1 MPETAPSPASARR
14 RARIVRR
21 LQWIGLAVVVLAGL
35 GVGLYLVLTSN
46 AVLKALVLP
55 RASAALNARVSA
67 QTIALRP
74 LSEVRLTQLEITP
87 AQGPRLFRAAEV
99 SVRYRLWDLLRGRY
113 VLPEIRL
120 EQPELNVQ
128 VTRDGRSNLDT
139 LLARP
144 AAPAPA
150 QAAVPE
156 LDLGALSLRGGSL
169 TYCVED
175 PAGGRQCSTV
185 TNLELQLTGLKN
197 GAPVRL
203 KLEALAAQVNTHP
216 GGTTD
221 SLRARLQTEATVGLS
236 RRLTLEQIEA
246 NLQARVTEAT
256 GSLAPAD
263 KLAATLAL
271 TLTPDELRQCRLRF
285 EREGQSL
292 GEARLSGPFLLARN
306 EGRLSFQISSVDR
319 AALALIGA
327 PLGLDFG
334 ETALSGSGFV
344 DLRQRGQRLIASLN
358 LEARQFSVKQAGR
371 TTPVLD
377 LQFELR
383 GNADLEEQTAYVERV
398 SLSARTGGRDLLSV
412 ASQRA
417 INLAWRREE
426 PRAAAPATVDI
437 ALNDL
442 RLADWQAW
450 LPTNALGGVVNARAT
465 LTSAQDGRQLTLDLT
480 NTVRGLGLA
489 AGEVALRDLGADLTA
504 RLALRDYRMLN
515 LEQLEWTGSE
525 GGTALLR
532 GQATAAVDLRE
543 LSGSSQVSLEGEL
556 PTLLARHPVPG
567 LDFSKGRVRLNA
579 LLNWARAR
587 TAASVTALLGD
598 LAGRAGSYRVDGY
611 SAEFELSGDLAGDKL
626 TLRRLGLSAREGTR
640 SGGSGDLTGLVDAAT
655 QTAQFTLNLSGL
667 NQLALRPFLAGLP
680 GGVEVAALLANAN
693 GQLRHDAQTR
703 PTGPPG
709 DFTTFQTVL
718 TSLAAGRGETTFRL
732 TGEVPTLVLTNRAR
746 ARTGAL
752 NGLAI
757 QLDATRRGSVL
768 TLATNWV
775 QLPATARAATN
786 RLTLTGVLD
795 LASTNPA
802 PATCSLRASVLDL
815 TPLLDFASVWESAET
830 PPTSKPEVEPD
841 PVELPLRQFTAELQ
855 VERLYLRDL
864 LLRDWTARAEVR
876 NGQISIQP
884 CTLRVDDAPV
894 SATLRL
900 DLTRPGYA
908 YEFGLDASGVH
919 LGPLVDTFAPEYA
932 GQIQGDLL
940 AKLQLS
946 GAGVTGPNLQ
956 RHLRGQ
962 ATLDTTNLN
971 FQVVTPR
978 AKKLLTAVATALR
991 LEALANSPLDTLSA
1005 RLDIADGQVNVR
1017 PFTAGSAAFW
1027 ATAEGVIRLAP
1038 VLTNSPVDLPV
1049 QLALRA
1055 DLARQIK
1062 LAQFTPSSRTN
1073 FLNLPPLVKIKGTLG
1088 SPETEIDKLRLA
1100 ALLAGSV
1107 GGAIGG
1113 TAGDAVQGVSS
1124 LLQGNVGA
1132 AVDSLGQ
1139 LIPGRK
1145 PVAPTNAPPATNA
1158 PPRTNAPAAKTN
1170 APPAATTNPPPRPSV
1185 LDLLEGLR
1193 KRN

>member
-1 MPETAPSPASARR
+1 MPETTVSPASARR
-14 RARIVRR
+14 RARTVRR
-21 LQWIGLAVVVLAGL
+21 LQWIGLAVALLVGL

-55 RASAALNARVSA
+55 RASAALNARVTA
-67 QTIALRP
+67 ETIALRP
-74 LSEVRLTQLEITP
+74 LSEVRLTRLEITP
-87 AQGPRLFRAAEV
+87 AQGPRLLRAAEV
-99 SVRYRLWDLLRGRY
+99 TVRYRLWDLLRGRY

-120 EQPELNVQ
+120 EQPELNLQ
-128 VTRDGRSNLDT
+128 VTRDGHSNLDA

-175 PAGGRQCSTV
+175 AAGGRQCSTV

-197 GAPVRL
+197 GAPARL
-203 KLEALAAQVNTHP
+203 KLEALAAQINTHP
-216 GGTTD
+216 DGATA
-221 SLRARLQTEATVGLS
+221 SLRARLQSEATVGLS

-246 NLQARVTEAT
+246 SLQARVTEAT
-256 GSLAPAD
+256 GGLAPAD

-306 EGRLSFQISSVDR
+306 EGRLSFQISSVGR

-344 DLRQRGQRLIASLN
+344 DLRQRGQRLITSLN

-383 GNADLEEQTAYVERV
+383 GNADLEEQTAYLERV

-426 PRAAAPATVDI
+426 PRAAAPATVNI

-450 LPTNALGGVVNARAT
+450 LPTNALGGVVNARAS

-489 AGEVALRDLGADLTA
+489 AGDLALRDLGADLTA
-504 RLALRDYRMLN
+504 RLTLRDYRMLN

-525 GGTALLR
+525 GGTALVR

-556 PTLLARHPVPG
+556 PILLARHPVPG
-567 LDFSKGRVRLNA
+567 LDFSKGRFRLNA

-587 TAASVTALLGD
+587 TAASLTALLGD

-680 GGVEVAALLANAN
+680 GGVEVAALLVNAN

-703 PTGPPG
+703 PTGQPG
-709 DFTTFQTVL
+709 DFAVFQTVL

-732 TGEVPTLVLTNRAR
+732 TGEVPSLVLTNRAS
-746 ARTGAL
+746 ARTAAL
-752 NGLAI
+752 NGLAL
-757 QLDATRRGSVL
+757 QLDDSRRGSVL
-768 TLATNWV
+768 TLATNWI
-775 QLPATARAATN
+775 QLPSPRTVTN
-786 RLTLTGVLD
+786 RLTLTGVFD
-795 LASTNPA
+795 LAPTNPA
-802 PATCSLRASVLDL
+802 PSTCSLRAIVLDL
-815 TPLLDFASVWESAET
+815 TPLLDFAAVWESTET
-830 PPTSKPEVEPD
+830 PPSSEPEVEPG
-841 PVELPLRQFTAELQ
+841 PVELPLRQLTAELQ

-864 LLRDWTARAEVR
+864 VLRDWTARAEVR

-894 SATLRL
+894 SATVRL

-908 YEFGLDASGVH
+908 YEFGLEATGVH
-919 LGPLVDTFAPEYA
+919 LGPLVDTFAPDYA

-940 AKLQLS
+940 ARLQLS
-946 GAGVTGPNLQ
+946 GAGITGPSLQ

-978 AKKLLTAVATALR
+978 AMKLLTALATALR
-991 LEALANSPLDTLSA
+991 LEALANSPLNSLSA

-1038 VLTNSPVDLPV
+1038 VLTNSPIDLPV

-1062 LAQFTPSSRTN
+1062 LAQLTPSSRTN
-1073 FLNLPPLVKIKGTLG
+1073 FLNLPPLVKVKGTLG
-1088 SPETEIDKLRLA
+1088 SPETEIDKLQLT

-1158 PPRTNAPAAKTN
+1158 PAAKTN
-1170 APPAATTNPPPRPSV
+1170 APPAAPTNPPPRSGV

>member
-1 MPETAPSPASARR
+1 MPETAASPPSARR
-14 RARIVRR
+14 RARTIRR
-21 LQWIGLAVVVLAGL
+21 LQWIGLAVVLMTGL
-35 GVGLYLVLTSN
+35 GVGLYLGLTSN

-55 RASAALNARVSA
+55 RASAALNARVTA
-67 QTIALRP
+67 ETITLRP
-74 LSEVRLTQLEITP
+74 LSEMRLTQLEITP
-87 AQGPRLFRAAEV
+87 AQGPRLLRAAEIT
-99 SVRYRLWDLLRGRY
+99 VRYRLGDLLRGRY
-113 VLPEIRL
+113 VLPEVRL
-120 EQPELNVQ
+120 EQPELNLQ
-128 VTRDGRSNLDT
+128 VTREGRSNLDP

-156 LDLGALSLRGGSL
+156 LDLGALSVRGGSL

-185 TNLELQLTGLKN
+185 TNLDLQLTGLKN
-197 GAPVRL
+197 GAQARL
-203 KLEALAAQVNTHP
+203 KLEALAAQINTHP
-216 GGTTD
+216 DGAAD

-246 NLQARVTEAT
+246 NLQATVTEAA

-263 KLAATLAL
+263 KLAAALAL

-285 EREGQSL
+285 ERAGRSL
-292 GEARLSGPFLLARN
+292 GEARLSGPYVLARN
-306 EGRLSFQISSVDR
+306 EGRLSFQIASVDR

-334 ETALSGSGFV
+334 ETVLNGTGYL
-344 DLRQRGQRLIASLN
+344 DLRQRGQRLIANLN
-358 LEARQFSVKQAGR
+358 LEARQFSVKQSGR

-383 GNADLEEQTAYVERV
+383 GNADLEEQTAYLERV

-417 INLAWRREE
+417 INLSWRRTE
-426 PRAAAPATVDI
+426 PRAAAPATVDL

-450 LPTNALGGVVNARAT
+450 LPTNVLGGVVHTRAT

-480 NTVRGLGLA
+480 NTVRGLGLT
-489 AGEVALRDLGADLTA
+489 AGDLNLQDLGADLTA
-504 RLALRDYRMLN
+504 RVALREYRLLN
-515 LEQLEWTGSE
+515 LEQLDWTGSE
-525 GGTALLR
+525 RGTALVH

-567 LDFSKGRVRLNA
+567 LDFTKGRVRLNA

-598 LAGRAGSYRVDGY
+598 LAGRAGSYPVDGY

-640 SGGSGDLTGLVDAAT
+640 SGGSADLTGLVDAAT

-667 NQLALRPFLAGLP
+667 NPLALRPFLAGLP
-680 GGVEVAALLANAN
+680 GGVEVTALLVNVN
-693 GQLRHDAQTR
+693 GQLRHDAQTH

-709 DFTTFQTVL
+709 DFAAFETVL
-718 TSLAAGRGETTFRL
+718 TSLAEGRGETTFRL
-732 TGEVPTLVLTNRAR
+732 TGEVPTLILTNRAR

-752 NGLAI
+752 NGLAL

-768 TLATNWV
+768 SLATNWIEI
-775 QLPATARAATN
+775 PSARTATN
-786 RLTLTGVLD
+786 RLTLTGVFD
-795 LASTNPA
+795 LAPTNPA
-802 PATCSLRASVLDL
+802 PATCKLQATVLDL
-815 TPLLDFASVWESAET
+815 TPLLDFAAVWESAET
-830 PPTSKPEVEPD
+830 PPTSEPEVEPS
-841 PVELPLRQFTAELQ
+841 PVELPRRQLTAELQ

-864 LLRDWTARAEVR
+864 VLRDWTARAEVR
-876 NGQISIQP
+876 DGQIRLQP

-908 YEFGLDASGVH
+908 YEFGLDTAGVH
-919 LGPLVDTFAPEYA
+919 LGPLVDTFSPEYA
-932 GQIQGDLL
+932 GQIQGDLS
-940 AKLQLS
+940 AQLQLS
-946 GAGVTGPNLQ
+946 GAGVTGPNWP
-956 RHLRGQ
+956 RHLHGQ
-962 ATLDTTNLN
+962 ATFDTTNLN

-978 AKKLLTAVATALR
+978 AKKLLTALATALR
-991 LEALANSPLDTLSA
+991 LEALATSPLNTLSA
-1005 RLDIADGQVNVR
+1005 RLEIADGQVHVR

-1038 VLTNSPVDLPV
+1038 VLTNSPIDLPV

-1055 DLARQIK
+1055 DLARQIR
-1062 LAQFTPSSRTN
+1062 LAQLTPSSRTN
-1073 FLNLPPLVKIKGTLG
+1073 FLNLPPLVKVQGTLG

-1113 TAGDAVQGVSS
+1113 TAGEAVQGVSS

-1132 AVDSLGQ
+1132 AVDTLGQ
-1139 LIPGRK
+1139 LIPGRR
-1145 PVAPTNAPPATNA
+1145 PVAPTNAPPETNA
-1158 PPRTNAPAAKTN
+1158 PPRTNAPAAAPTN
-1170 APPAATTNPPPRPSV
+1170 APPAAPTNPPPRPSV

>member
-1 MPETAPSPASARR
+1 MPDDSVRAQPAPRRPRAS
-14 RARIVRR
+14 RR
-21 LQWIGLAVVVLAGL
+21 LKWAGLVLAALVVLLVA
-35 GVGLYLVLTSN
+35 LYLALTSS
-46 AVLKALVLP
+46 AVLKAVVLP
-55 RASAALNARVSA
+55 RVGAALNAQVTA
-67 QTIALRP
+67 GDILLRP
-74 LSEVRLTQLEITP
+74 LSELRLKQLEVTP
-87 AQGPRLFRAAEV
+87 TNGPTLLRAADV
-99 SVRYRLWDLLRGRY
+99 TVRYDLFSLVRGRFI
-113 VLPEIRL
+113 LPEISLDR
-120 EQPELNVQ
+120 PEVNVQ
-128 VTRDGRSNLDT
+128 VAGDGRSNLDA

-144 AAPAPA
+144 APPTPARA
-150 QAAVPE
+150 EVPE
-156 LDLGALSLRGGSL
+156 LDLGTLSLRGGSL

-185 TNLELQLTGLKN
+185 TNLDLQLTGLKN
-197 GAPVRL
+197 GATARL

-216 GGTTD
+216 DGAAD

-246 NLQARVTEAT
+246 NLQARVTQAT
-256 GSLAPAD
+256 GALAPAD
-263 KLAATLAL
+263 QLSASLAL
-271 TLTPDELRQCRLRF
+271 NLTPEELRQCRLRF
-285 EREGQSL
+285 ERAGQSL
-292 GEARLSGPFLLARN
+292 GEARLSGPFQLARN
-306 EGRLSFQISSVDR
+306 EGRLSFQITAVDR

-327 PLGLDFG
+327 PLGVDFG

-358 LEARQFSVKQAGR
+358 LEARRFSVKWAGR

-383 GNADLEEQTAYVERV
+383 GNADLEEQTAYLERV
-398 SLSARTGGRDLLSV
+398 SLSARSGGRDLLNV

-417 INLAWRREE
+417 INLAWSRAE
-426 PRAAAPATVDI
+426 PRAAAPAVVNL

-450 LPTNALGGVVNARAT
+450 LPTNALGGVVNASAT

-480 NTVRGLGLA
+480 NTVRSLGLA
-489 AGEVALRDLGADLTA
+489 AGGLALQDLGADLTA
-504 RLALRDYRMLN
+504 RLALQDYRMLN
-515 LEQLEWTGSE
+515 LEQLEWVGSE
-525 GGTALLR
+525 GGTALVR

-543 LSGSSQVSLEGEL
+543 LSGSSQVRLEGEL
-556 PTLLARHPVPG
+556 PVLLARHPVPG
-567 LDFSKGRVRLNA
+567 LDFTKGRVRLNA

-587 TAASVTALLGD
+587 TAASLTALLGD
-598 LAGRAGSYRVDGY
+598 LAGRAGSYRLDGY

-667 NQLALRPFLAGLP
+667 NQLALRPLLAGLP
-680 GGVEVAALLANAN
+680 GGVEVAALLVNAT

-709 DFTTFQTVL
+709 DFAAFQGVL
-718 TSLAAGRGETTFRL
+718 TSLAEGRGETTFRF
-732 TGEVPTLVLTNRAR
+732 TAEVPTLVLTNRIR

-752 NGLAI
+752 NGLAL
-757 QLDATRRGSVL
+757 QLDATRRGSQL
-768 TLATNWV
+768 ALATNWV
-775 QLPATARAATN
+775 QLPTTARAATN
-786 RLTLTGVLD
+786 RLNFTGIFD
-795 LASTNPA
+795 LAPTNPA
-802 PATCSLRASVLDL
+802 PATGSVRANVLDL
-815 TPLLDFASVWESAET
+815 TPLLDFATVRESAET
-830 PPTSKPEVEPD
+830 APAPGPETEPD
-841 PVELPLRQFTAELQ
+841 PVELPLRQLTAELQ

-864 LLRDWTARAEVR
+864 VLRDWTARAEVR
-876 NGQISIQP
+876 DGQVRIQP

-894 SATLRL
+894 SATVRL

-908 YEFGLDASGVH
+908 YEFGLDAAGVH
-919 LGPLVDTFAPEYA
+919 LGPLVDTFSPEYA

-940 AKLQLS
+940 AKLQLR
-946 GAGVTGPNLQ
+946 GAGLTGPNLQ

-971 FQVVTPR
+971 FQIVTPR
-978 AKKLLTAVATALR
+978 ARKLLTALATALR
-991 LEALANSPLDTLSA
+991 LEALATSPLDTLGA
-1005 RLDIADGQVNVR
+1005 RLEIAEGQVAVR
-1017 PFTAGSAAFW
+1017 PFTAGSAAFR

-1038 VLTNSPVDLPV
+1038 VLTNSPIDLPV
-1049 QLALRA
+1049 QLALRT

-1062 LAQFTPSSRTN
+1062 LAQLTPSTHTN

-1088 SPETEIDKLRLA
+1088 APETEIDKLRLT

-1107 GGAIGG
+1107 GGALGG
-1113 TAGDAVQGVSS
+1113 TAGEAVQGVSS

-1139 LIPGRK
+1139 LLPGRK
-1145 PVAPTNAPPATNA
+1145 PVAPTNAPPATNS
-1158 PPRTNAPAAKTN
+1158 PPRTNAPAAGTN
-1170 APPAATTNPPPRPSV
+1170 APPAAPTNPPPRPSV